1 MVGLNGLISDEVPR
15 IHRFLWGGAVVVLL
29 RQADT
34 RGHNVGTRRM
44 SLELSD
50 TVAVVCRAPNEAEKE
65 RHNLLR

>member
-1 MVGLNGLISDEVPR
+1 MVGLNGLIGDEVLR
-15 IHRFLWGGAVVVLL
+15 ILRFLREAVVVLL

-44 SLELSD
+44 SLELLD
-50 TVAVVCRAPNEAEKE
+50 TVAVVCRAPNETEKE